1 MIIIKKHYGF
11 GDTIH
16 AITKATGIEKVVKA
30 VAGEDCGCNERKEML
45 NNPNLLINKI
55 FYGTEQNIEILRKQ
69 PESSGEEKGVSEG
82 TQQE

>member
-30 VAGEDCGCNERKEML
+30 VAGEDCGCKERKDMKKFTRD
-45 NNPNLLINKI
+45 LLLLKHKR
-55 FYGTEQNIEILRKQ
+55 YRDWETDRK
-69 PESSGEEKGVSEG
+69 SVV
-82 TQQE
+82 

>member
-11 GDTIH
+11 GDTVQ

-30 VAGEDCGCNERKEML
+30 VAGEDCGCNERKEKL

-55 FYGTEQNIEILRKQ
+55 FYGTEQDIQVLRSK
-69 PESSGEEKGVSEG
+69 PNSSGEEERVSEG
-82 TQQE
+82 A